1 MIQMRSMLWEITLG
15 GVTPYATQFVW
26 YQHGENFE
34 ADITADGQ
42 PIQFVFT
49 RAHRND
55 WVFAMVAP
63 DRVDPGK
70 WTVSHDKSAATGQVN
85 YLRLMRTAAD
95 AIRDFA
101 EEHRP
106 EAIDVTGSDTSSDA
120 KDLQKTRIYKE
131 LLAANTAELDAIGY
145 RMRWNMGKLWLI
157 RKQDFDAT
165 GIQDKLDMSQVK
177 IKRAVVNGLLV
188 FIPHYNGERMGAFRL
203 RPVAGGYRIKETVL
217 YDRYRSQGVGKA
229 MYRYMI
235 RKLKEQGNRLYS
247 DSYQS
252 AEAAGVWDALVRDG
266 VAVKLP
272 DGTYAAAE

>member
-1 MIQMRSMLWEITLG
+1 MLWEITLG